1 MMTMT
6 DEARKAKNAYYRNYY
21 AKNKERI
28 RANQAAYWERKTA
41 LPPTADASQE
51 PEPIPAE

>member
-1 MMTMT
+1 MT